1 MTLQENNGVAVI
13 DGRSGEVSRIFSAG
27 NAAVAWIDTA
37 DDGVVDQTGAIPA
50 VPREP
55 DAIGW
60 IGERYLATA
69 NEGDWKGGTRGWSIF
84 DAETGEIVWDAGNS
98 FERLAVRT
106 GLHLDKRADAKG
118 PEPEGLAV
126 TAVDGRPIVLVA
138 AERSNFVA
146 AYDVS
151 APTAPVFR
159 QILPTTVGPEGIL
172 PIPDR
177 NLLVISSEEDDA
189 EAQVRG
195 SLSVYGYVSAYVAQ
209 DVLPFPSIVSGDVEG
224 APIGWGALGALAAD
238 PTDPNRLY
246 TATDKA
252 YGPARVLRVD
262 VAQSP
267 ALIDAELVVTE
278 TGQPI
283 TLDVEGLAARPDGG
297 FVLAVE
303 GEDGSDN
310 QLVWV
315 AADGAIERRLPLPAD
330 VADRIGGQGLEGV
343 AVDGDG
349 VWVALQRELA
359 DDPAG
364 VVRLG
369 RYTPAQDRWEWY
381 GSPLERTA
389 VAGDWIGI
397 SEIAASDGALLVLE
411 RDKLN
416 GPDARVKRIYRVVFP
431 DRPGASSGEGDL
443 PVLTKTSARDLLP
456 DLRATNGYVQE
467 KIEGL
472 AVAGNGRLYLVTD
485 NDGVDDA
492 NGETQFFDLGPVG
505 EALAG

>member
-1 MTLQENNGVAVI
+1 VTLQENNGVAVI

-224 APIGWGALGALAAD
+224 APRVGRARGAG
-238 PTDPNRLY
+238 
-246 TATDKA
+246 
-252 YGPARVLRVD
+252 
-262 VAQSP
+262 
-267 ALIDAELVVTE
+267 
-278 TGQPI
+278 
-283 TLDVEGLAARPDGG
+283 
-297 FVLAVE
+297 
-303 GEDGSDN
+303 
-310 QLVWV
+310 
-315 AADGAIERRLPLPAD
+315 RR
-330 VADRIGGQGLEGV
+330 
-343 AVDGDG
+343 
-349 VWVALQRELA
+349 
-359 DDPAG
+359 
-364 VVRLG
+364 
-369 RYTPAQDRWEWY
+369 
-381 GSPLERTA
+381 
-389 VAGDWIGI
+389 
-397 SEIAASDGALLVLE
+397 
-411 RDKLN
+411 
-416 GPDARVKRIYRVVFP
+416 P
-431 DRPGASSGEGDL
+431 DRPEPALHRHRQG
-443 PVLTKTSARDLLP
+443 
-456 DLRATNGYVQE
+456 LRTGP
-467 KIEGL
+467 G
-472 AVAGNGRLYLVTD
+472 VAGRRGAEPGADRR
-485 NDGVDDA
+485 
-492 NGETQFFDLGPVG
+492 
-505 EALAG
+505 